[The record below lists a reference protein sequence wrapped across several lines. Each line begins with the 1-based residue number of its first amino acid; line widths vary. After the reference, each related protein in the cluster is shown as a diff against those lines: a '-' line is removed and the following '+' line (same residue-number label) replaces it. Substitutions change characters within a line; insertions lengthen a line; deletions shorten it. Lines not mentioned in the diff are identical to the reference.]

1 MSNAAG
7 STFIY
12 VTYIRTSPEK
22 LWAALTDPKTI
33 KQYWFGCTCESDF
46 KKGSPWKLIMKDGSL
61 ADSGEI
67 LDVDP
72 GKRLVIKW
80 RNEKRPELRAEG
92 YSTCT
97 MELEPVEASVRLT
110 ITHMIDKENAKFI
123 DAVSGGWPKVLSNL
137 KSLMETGEIA
147 MIAPYKPSSAA

>member
-12 VTYIRTSPEK
+12 VTYIRTTPEK

-46 KKGSPWKLIMKDGSL
+46 KKGSPWKLICRTGASPTT
-61 ADSGEI
+61 GEI
-67 LDVDP
+67 LDADP

-80 RNEKRPELRAEG
+80 RNEWKPGAEG
-92 YSTCT
+92 RG
-97 MELEPVEASVRLT
+97 LLDLHDGAGAGRRLR
-110 ITHMIDKENAKFI
+110 
-123 DAVSGGWPKVLSNL
+123 
-137 KSLMETGEIA
+137 
-147 MIAPYKPSSAA
+147 